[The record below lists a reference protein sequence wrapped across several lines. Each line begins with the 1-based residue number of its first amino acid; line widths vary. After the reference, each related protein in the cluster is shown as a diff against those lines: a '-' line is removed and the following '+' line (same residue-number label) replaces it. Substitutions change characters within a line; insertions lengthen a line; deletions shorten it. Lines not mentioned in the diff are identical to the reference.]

1 MNRRVTVAITGA
13 SGVIYAVRLLRYFL
27 THAYEVDFIIS
38 DAGKINFKVEMDWD
52 LDKKGIVEFL
62 KNKFG
67 HDIDKGKL
75 REWPVQAIAAPM
87 ASGSMRRLGM
97 VVVPCSMK
105 TLSGIAHGAST
116 NLIER
121 AADVA
126 LKENFPLI
134 IVPRETPMNSIQIE
148 NMLTLSK
155 AGARIVP
162 AMPAFYQ
169 KPQSIDDIAD
179 FIVARILHMLG
190 IDDHELFQP
199 WGG

>member
-1 MNRRVTVAITGA
+1 
-13 SGVIYAVRLLRYFL
+13 
-27 THAYEVDFIIS
+27 
-38 DAGKINFKVEMDWD
+38 
-52 LDKKGIVEFL
+52 
-62 KNKFG
+62 
-67 HDIDKGKL
+67 
-75 REWPVQAIAAPM
+75 
-87 ASGSMRRLGM
+87 
-97 VVVPCSMK
+97 
-105 TLSGIAHGAST
+105 LSGIAHGAST

-190 IDDHELFQP
+190 IDDHGLFQP